1 MISGIGSGRSRFD
14 AGFVFSETGAPA
26 RARASFQIPAP
37 EGRATTT
44 TAPARYFLAIYSET
58 PWPER
63 PPNSGTALSLETS
76 SQINQ
81 IGESPAATTTAPARY
96 FLAIHCETPRP
107 ERPQN
112 SRQALSLETSSQ
124 FSQVGGGPTTTTRVP
139 ARYFLT
145 ICSET
150 PLTERP
156 KNSRAALSLETS
168 SQFTQVGAL
177 PAGSLA
183 WRPWRRGAHTA
194 CNAECFSQELAWKE
208 TPQKGV
214 GS

>member
-1 MISGIGSGRSRFD
+1 MLISGIGSGRSRVD
-14 AGFVFSETGAPA
+14 AGFIFSESEAPA
-26 RARASFQIPAP
+26 RARASFQIPFV

-44 TAPARYFLAIYSET
+44 TAPARYFLAIS
-58 PWPER
+58 
-63 PPNSGTALSLETS
+63 
-76 SQINQ
+76 
-81 IGESPAATTTAPARY
+81 
-96 FLAIHCETPRP
+96 CETPRP

-145 ICSET
+145 IYSET

-156 KNSRAALSLETS
+156 PNSRAALSLETS

-208 TPQKGV
+208 PPQKGV